1 MPYSEYPEAMRNNA
15 RRGQELNKE
24 VGGKCATAVGKETAR
39 ILAAGETLSD
49 ARVKRMYSFLSR
61 AETYYN
67 PDDTEACGTISY
79 LLWGGKTA
87 HNWSAEKVKQMEND
101 ERTQHDEA
109 EKRTMGTIEVREHEE
124 DHMVLEG
131 YAAVFNV
138 ETDLGAFREVIRPGA
153 FDDVM
158 DDDVR
163 ALINHDPNLILGRTG
178 NGTLELSTDER
189 GLKYKVKLG
198 DQQYARDFYESVKRG
213 DITQSS
219 FAFTIEEQSFNDD
232 RTLRSVDK
240 VRQLLDVSPVTYPA
254 YAAATVQARDQQLE
268 TEEAT
273 TDEVADTNTD
283 SQPQQTNNNMNLN
296 EMKAT
301 RAKHADRYE
310 ELVNVAETENR
321 DWTNNEQEEADIA
334 KREVE
339 RLDGKIERRQAH
351 EDMISRQ
358 AQMGGTSVSEVKEIN
373 KINRS
378 FSLSRAVTA
387 ASFGKALEG
396 AEAEWQQ
403 EAAKEYQMRGLQ
415 MSGQIGIPASA
426 MYRNGSADNF
436 QAAGTGDGSGFV
448 ATQVGGVID
457 ALRTPTL
464 AERVGVTTINNA
476 TGNLKFPRVSAKA
489 GAAQPS
495 DPNNEVGVDSASG
508 LELDEVTLT
517 PIRVAANTK
526 YSKQLIM
533 QGGAQVDAMIS
544 RELAAGINEHV
555 DKAVFAKA
563 AAGTPTAHQIDK
575 DAAATYADIVNMQS
589 LVLAAGGDLSRCRYV
604 GNPTAMT
611 LLKPDAAV
619 SNISALVDNG
629 RLDGYE
635 VHFTPQVAD
644 STASEGALLFGDFQ
658 LGLVLAYFGG
668 IDLLVDPFTNAGNAQ
683 IALHINRFYDCE
695 VRQGNALA
703 YLFDFE

>member
-1 MPYSEYPEAMRNNA
+1 MPFSEYPEAMRNNA

-49 ARVKRMYSFLSR
+49 ARVKRMFSFLSR

-268 TEEAT
+268 TEDAT

-351 EDMISRQ
+351 EEMIARQ

-426 MYRNGSADNF
+426 MYRAGGKDNF
-436 QAAGTGDGSGFV
+436 QAGSGDGSGFV
-448 ATQVGGVID
+448 ATQVPGVID
-457 ALRTPTL
+457 ALRTPTM

-489 GAAQPS
+489 IATQATEVEADSGS
-495 DPNNEVGVDSASG
+495 D

-544 RELAAGINEHV
+544 RELAAGINETV
-555 DKAVFAKA
+555 DKAVFAKVA
-563 AAGTPTAHQIDK
+563 ASAGTIVDK
-575 DAAATYADIVNMQS
+575 ADAALEAADVFNMQKA
-589 LVLAAGGDLSRCRYV
+589 VLEAGGDLSRCVYV
-604 GNPTAMT
+604 AGPTGMLHLKSATAVASVRAM
-611 LLKPDAAV
+611 V
-619 SNISALVDNG
+619 EDNSI
-629 RLDGYE
+629 DGYPSF
-635 VHFTPQVAD
+635 FTPQLVDAD
-644 STASEGALLFGDFQ
+644 AGGLGLGTLAFGDFQ

-668 IDLLVDPFTNAGNAQ
+668 VDLLVDPFSNAGTAQ
-683 IALHINRFYDCE
+683 IALHINRFYDCD
-695 VRQGNALA
+695 VRQASAIA
-703 YLFDFE
+703 YTKDFKAQA

>member
-1 MPYSEYPEAMRNNA
+1 MRNNA
-15 RRGQELNKE
+15 RRGQRLNE
-24 VGGKCATAVGKETAR
+24 EGGGKCATAVGKETAR

-87 HNWSAEKVKQMEND
+87 HSWSREKVEQMEND
-101 ERTQHDEA
+101 ERTKHDES
-109 EKRTMGTIEVREHEE
+109 EKRTMGTIEVRDHED

-158 DDDVR
+158 NDDVR

-219 FAFTIEEQSFNDD
+219 FAFTIEEQSFNND

-254 YAAATVQARDQQLE
+254 YAAATVQARDQQPELD
-268 TEEAT
+268 EAIAVA
-273 TDEVADTNTD
+273 EADTDTTTNE
-283 SQPQQTNNNMNLN
+283 QQIQEPMNLN

-301 RAKHADRYE
+301 RGKHADRFE

-321 DWTNNEQEEADIA
+321 DWTNNEQEEADLC

-339 RLDGKIERRQAH
+339 RLDGKIARRQAH
-351 EDMISRQ
+351 EDMIARQ
-358 AQMGGTSVSEVKEIN
+358 AQMGGASVSEAKEIN
-373 KINRS
+373 KIKRS
-378 FSLSRAVTA
+378 FSLRRAVQA
-387 ASFGKALEG
+387 ASFGKSLEG

-426 MYRNGSADNF
+426 LFRAGAADDF
-436 QAAGTGDGSGFV
+436 QADSGDGSGFV
-448 ATQVGGVID
+448 ATTVPGVID
-457 ALRTPTL
+457 ALRTPTM

-489 GAAQPS
+489 AGTEEE
-495 DPNNEVGVDSASG
+495 EVSADAASG
-508 LELDEVTLT
+508 LELDEVTLS

-526 YSKQLIM
+526 YSKQLIL

-544 RELAAGINEHV
+544 RELAAGINETI

-563 AAGTPTAHQIDK
+563 AATAGSITDR
-575 DAAATYADIVNMQS
+575 AGGSLTAGNVFAMQKA
-589 LVLAAGGDLSRCRYV
+589 VLAAGGDLSRCAFV
-604 GNPTAMT
+604 GSPKCLEIIKAE
-611 LLKPDAAV
+611 PAV
-619 SNISALVDNG
+619 ASVKALVENN
-629 RLDGYE
+629 LIDGYPTN
-635 VHFTPQVAD
+635 FTPNLPDDDANQ
-644 STASEGALLFGDFQ
+644 GALLFGDFQ
-658 LGLVLAYFGG
+658 LGMVLAFFGG
-668 IDLLVDPFTNAGNAQ
+668 IDLLVDPYSNAGTAQ
-683 IALHINRFYDCE
+683 IALHVNKFYDTD
-695 VRQGNALA
+695 VRQAGALA
-703 YLFDFE
+703 YLSDFIA